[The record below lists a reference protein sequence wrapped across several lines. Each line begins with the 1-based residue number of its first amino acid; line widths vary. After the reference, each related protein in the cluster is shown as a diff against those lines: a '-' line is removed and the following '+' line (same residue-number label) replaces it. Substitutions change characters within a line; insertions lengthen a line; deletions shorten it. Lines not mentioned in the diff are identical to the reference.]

1 VARSREATQSELDQP
16 RGVAGVVG
24 NQSVGDG
31 RDATARRAEQKAF
44 SRWDNEGGAPRGTR
58 QLAARIVSSV
68 ASRRSGQADDPMT
81 RQRTSEE
88 TSMYIGGGILG
99 TILLI
104 VLIVYFVRRI

>member
-1 VARSREATQSELDQP
+1 MARSPEPAQPELEQP
-16 RGVAGVVG
+16 RGIAGVVG
-24 NQSVGDG
+24 NQSVGAE
-31 RDATARRAEQKAF
+31 RDATARGAEQKAF
-44 SRWDNEGGAPRGTR
+44 SRWDNEGGAPRGPR
-58 QLAARIVSSV
+58 HLADRIVSSV
-68 ASRRSGQADDPMT
+68 ASRRSGQADDPMI